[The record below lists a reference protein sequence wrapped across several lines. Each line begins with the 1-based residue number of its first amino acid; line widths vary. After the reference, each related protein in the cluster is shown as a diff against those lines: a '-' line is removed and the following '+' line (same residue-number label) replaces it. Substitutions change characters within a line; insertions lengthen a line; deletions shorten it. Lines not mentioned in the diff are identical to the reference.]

1 MRKHDKTES
10 IRRANISLERRTQ
23 IIKEYGGGGM
33 PYDSN
38 YAGGPD
44 DAPWYEVLEGV
55 DKLEKYPQDFIDWL
69 NQEDTWA
76 ETYVRK
82 YNITK
87 LVTLFD
93 LWVNETY

>member
-10 IRRANISLERRTQ
+10 IRRANISLEKRTQ

-33 PYDSN
+33 SYDSN
-38 YAGGPD
+38 YIGGPD
-44 DAPWYEVLEGV
+44 DAPWYEALEGV

-82 YNITK
+82 YKITK
-87 LVTLFD
+87 LISLFD